1 MLIDVD
7 AHGRVVPGDD
17 ATRRALADRAGRF
30 VLLPSATDLLL
41 ARRSAAVGGSA
52 PRPRCVLA
60 GDLSGFPIV
69 DFVAFIHQS
78 RVTGVLTVASDGAER
93 SVTFKDGEVR
103 GAESSVPGERLG
115 EVAVRLGLATAP
127 QLAAVQASGRAL
139 VAKGVLSPNDL
150 WKCVHEQ
157 VGEVFHAILLAR
169 EGIFFLLD
177 EEHAERT
184 GAALAVNTQ
193 SLLMDG
199 IRRID
204 EMSLFRA
211 RSPGPTAALRRR

>member
-93 SVTFKDGEVR
+93 SITFADGEVR
-103 GAESSVPGERLG
+103 GASSTATGERLG
-115 EVAVRLGLATAP
+115 EVVVRLGFATPDQVAAATASGQP
-127 QLAAVQASGRAL
+127 VGRAL
-139 VAKGVLSPNDL
+139 VSA
-150 WKCVHEQ
+150 
-157 VGEVFHAILLAR
+157 
-169 EGIFFLLD
+169 
-177 EEHAERT
+177 
-184 GAALAVNTQ
+184 
-193 SLLMDG
+193 
-199 IRRID
+199 
-204 EMSLFRA
+204 
-211 RSPGPTAALRRR
+211 